1 MKLQGNLCAGTSYVT
16 FEDVN
21 LPKTH
26 LLGCLGTGFKALLL
40 NFNHE
45 RFVIAVQA
53 NRCARLCLQE
63 AIGYARS
70 RKTFGRKLSEH
81 QV

>member
-1 MKLQGNLCAGTSYVT
+1 MSNAHGAASVLHRQ
-16 FEDVN
+16 
-21 LPKTH
+21 
-26 LLGCLGTGFKALLL
+26 ALLI

-63 AIGYARS
+63 VRARAATTLAVNRVS
-70 RKTFGRKLSEH
+70 LGC
-81 QV
+81 